1 MGGLST
7 SYHIG
12 DERRGRFNFGTKTEA
27 WSTTTRCWE
36 IEVISERI
44 MGDIMDFPNV
54 FKIFHDFVTEMNFR
68 HGQQAQAI
76 NISLKLLYNNE
87 CNNNGLIY

>member
-1 MGGLST
+1 LGLTT
-7 SYHIG
+7 SYPIG

-27 WSTTTRCWE
+27 WTTTTRCWE